1 MALYRVYTIG
11 LDSHISGV
19 EPIECADDQAAI
31 LKAEQLMNGRDVEVW
46 ALDRFVAR
54 LTCKLIPAPT

>member
-1 MALYRVYTIG
+1 M
-11 LDSHISGV
+11 
-19 EPIECADDQAAI
+19 ECADDQAAI
-31 LKAEQLMNGRDVEVW
+31 LEAEYLMNGRDVEVW